1 MKTVALI
8 EDDTD
13 LFALLKYN
21 FENEGFRTVGS
32 QTGKDAIEL
41 CRRERPDVV
50 ILDIMLPDSDG
61 IDICR
66 QLRANPELART
77 PVIFLTARASE
88 SDRILGL
95 ELGANDYVVKP
106 FSVRE
111 LVARVR
117 NQMRAPAPS
126 ARVLRCDGLELER
139 DSCRVR
145 LHGKQLTLTATEFRL
160 IEFDKS
166 AAADFGYFID
176 PQTLSVDKDGV
187 VRYVLVARSM
197 SGAQN
202 VTYEGLRCASAE
214 HRFYAFG
221 RADGTWSRSRSG
233 WRSLVQG
240 QPLQRI
246 LYADYFCPQ
255 KVAILNAAEGVRA
268 LRDGGHPFAKGFGG
282 EYGKGR

>member
-1 MKTVALI
+1 
-8 EDDTD
+8 
-13 LFALLKYN
+13 LK
-21 FENEGFRTVGS
+21 R
-32 QTGKDAIEL
+32 
-41 CRRERPDVV
+41 
-50 ILDIMLPDSDG
+50 
-61 IDICR
+61 
-66 QLRANPELART
+66 
-77 PVIFLTARASE
+77 
-88 SDRILGL
+88 
-95 ELGANDYVVKP
+95 
-106 FSVRE
+106 
-111 LVARVR
+111 LVAVAVLVAGCSTRPAEQSEWER
-117 NQMRAPAPS
+117 DNRAAAPAEVP
-126 ARVLRCDGLELER
+126 VELPAYP
-139 DSCRVR
+139 VP
-145 LHGKQLTLTATEFRL
+145 ARL

-187 VRYVLVARSM
+187 VRYVLVARST

-240 QPLQRI
+240 QPLQRV